1 MEAGRRDGSARCCW
15 KDQNSDGSEE
25 RRRSLVTS
33 ILPTIPSK
41 GQSERKKNPRAAE
54 LQAMGLKAEGIAV
67 YLCSEQTNQQ
77 KEDEGEVSRI
87 SSARELVFLL
97 ACHTR
102 ENNLLHSFRQ
112 TLLCSQFCVCKQSAM
127 AVEFEWMSSGP
138 RNPWECKDERNL
150 ICSASISQDHLN
162 AVNLFFFQTRAG
174 GEIRI
179 IQCEEE

>member
-1 MEAGRRDGSARCCW
+1 MDRRDAAGRIRTAMEAKSGGAVW
-15 KDQNSDGSEE
+15 
-25 RRRSLVTS
+25 SLQS
-33 ILPTIPSK
+33 FPQFPPKANPK
-41 GQSERKKNPRAAE
+41 GKKKPRAAE

-67 YLCSEQTNQQ
+67 YLCSEQTDQE

-102 ENNLLHSFRQ
+102 ENNLLDSFRQ

-162 AVNLFFFQTRAG
+162 AVNLLFFFQTRAG

>member
-1 MEAGRRDGSARCCW
+1 MLLEGSGQRWKRRAEAQSGHFNPSH
-15 KDQNSDGSEE
+15 NSLQ
-25 RRRSLVTS
+25 RP
-33 ILPTIPSK
+33 I
-41 GQSERKKNPRAAE
+41 RKEKKKKPRAAE

-67 YLCSEQTNQQ
+67 YLCSEQTDQQ